1 MIQSVLIANRGEI
14 ACRIIATLRRMRI
27 TSIAV
32 YHFDD
37 RRAPHVELADAA
49 VELTAEIPSAAY
61 LDVPQLLAAA
71 TQSGAQAIHPGY
83 GFLAENS
90 GFARAVTD
98 AGLIF
103 VGPSAEVI
111 EIMGDKIRA
120 TDFAI
125 SAGIPVAPRII
136 NDDIASL
143 LDEVDTLGYP
153 VLIKAAAGGGG
164 KGMKIADNREQLR
177 ERIAVARS
185 EAQRYFLDGR
195 VYVEHL
201 IERPRHIE
209 VQIFGDGKGNAIHL
223 FERECSIQRRFQKII
238 EESPAPNLYPA
249 VRDQIC
255 AAAVKLA
262 SAAKYLNAG
271 TVEFILDQDNAFY
284 FLEMNTRLQVE
295 HPVTEQVTG
304 FDLVEEQIH
313 IADSGLLRLKQA
325 DVVQRGHA
333 IECRICAEQPD
344 DDFRPA
350 TGTVRLLRLPEGDEI
365 RIDNGVSEGQEIGAA
380 FDSMLAKLIVH
391 SPTREQAIATCIS
404 ALRDYVL
411 LGVAVNI
418 EFLGRIVRHPVFQA
432 GQLHTGFIPE
442 HIDELRA
449 APLEQCD
456 LDAVLLAA
464 ALATDSFKRD
474 VYEIPDL
481 HAAIG
486 HWRN

>member
-14 ACRIIATLRRMRI
+14 ACRIIATLRRMHI

-195 VYVEHL
+195 VYVERL